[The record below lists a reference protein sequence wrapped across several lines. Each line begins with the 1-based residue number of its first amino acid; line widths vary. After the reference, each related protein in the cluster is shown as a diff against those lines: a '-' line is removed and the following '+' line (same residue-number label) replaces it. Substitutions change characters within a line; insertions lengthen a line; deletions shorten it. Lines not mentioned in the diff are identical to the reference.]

1 MEKVTELEREKMKT
15 GKAYHDFLPTGIVK
29 DLKKKK
35 NVAASQFRCVTIFYG
50 EILDFDDLTK
60 DCSASEVCISL
71 CFSHHSSFITSQLL
85 EFINLFY
92 ANLDLTL
99 TKFQVFNALT
109 MSDEFM
115 VVSGMPQ
122 NIGNITQSGLGFT
135 EIVVPG
141 DQHVVEIASMALDL
155 LASAVVF
162 QIPHRPSAKLIIRMG
177 IHR

>member
-1 MEKVTELEREKMKT
+1 MEKVSELEREKMKT
-15 GKAYHDFLPTGIVK
+15 GKAYHDFLPSCIVK

-35 NVAASQFRCVTIFYG
+35 MAASQFKCVTIFYG
-50 EILDFDDLTK
+50 EILDFDDLIK

-71 CFSHHSSFITSQLL
+71 FFSHHSSFITSQLL

-115 VVSGMPQ
+115 VVSGMPK
-122 NIGNITQSGLGFT
+122 NIGNFTQSGLGLT
-135 EIVVPG
+135 SGVHI
-141 DQHVVEIASMALDL
+141 
-155 LASAVVF
+155 
-162 QIPHRPSAKLIIRMG
+162 
-177 IHR
+177 